1 MSLSISDILNL
12 TNATKKK
19 EELQNPDIPEFKK
32 KFDDR
37 KEIRDKAFSAL
48 KLSSMPRNGTGY
60 LLPRTVFNDDPR
72 QDAFLMNG
80 AIDPNVIRKRVNPDK
95 AIPSL
100 ESGESTKFSLVPE
113 NVIASN
119 KVGLIQSANKNYVN
133 YKNRFFVEDKRN
145 PIKPKSNE
153 NIDTSVSEPRGAGRG
168 YAPTGTP
175 NPVGMTGRHG
185 KTAIPTKADFEPII
199 LDTGDDEI
207 PEYGESGASK
217 GHQKTVNTLDP
228 QNTNIPNSNDI
239 DNIKVGTRM
248 DRNRPRTGDYL
259 YGQSKTLQ
267 KGSFNNKST
276 QIGVVNY

>member
-153 NIDTSVSEPRGAGRG
+153 NIDTSVSEH
-168 YAPTGTP
+168 
-175 NPVGMTGRHG
+175 HG
-185 KTAIPTKADFEPII
+185 KTAIPTKTDFEPII

-228 QNTNIPNSNDI
+228 QNTNIPDSNDI

>member
-37 KEIRDKAFSAL
+37 KAIRDKAFSVL
-48 KLSSMPRNGTGY
+48 KLSSMPRNGTGF

-72 QDAFLMNG
+72 QDAFLMDG
-80 AIDPNVIRKRVNPDK
+80 AIDPNIIRKRVNPDK

-113 NVIASN
+113 NMIATN

-145 PIKPKSNE
+145 PIKPTVAEK
-153 NIDTSVSEPRGAGRG
+153 TVA
-168 YAPTGTP
+168 
-175 NPVGMTGRHG
+175 G
-185 KTAIPTKADFEPII
+185 KTAIPTKSDFEPII

-207 PEYGESGASK
+207 PEFGESGASK
-217 GHQKTVNTLDP
+217 GYQKPINTLDP
-228 QNTNIPNSNDI
+228 RNTNIPNSTDI
-239 DNIKVGTRM
+239 DNIMDGIGTSQARM

-259 YGQSKTLQ
+259 YGQPKTLQ